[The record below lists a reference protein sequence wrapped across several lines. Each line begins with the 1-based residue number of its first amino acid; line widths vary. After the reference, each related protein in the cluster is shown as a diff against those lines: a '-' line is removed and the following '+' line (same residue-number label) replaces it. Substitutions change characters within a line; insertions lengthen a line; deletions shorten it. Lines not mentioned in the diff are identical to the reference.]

1 MAEQAL
7 EQVKARDGRPI
18 PTWVTLPNHREGK
31 KLPMVVL
38 VHDGPF
44 VRGHEWGWSS
54 ESQFLASRGY
64 VVLEP
69 EFRGS
74 TGFGQA
80 HFRAGW
86 KQWGLAMQDDIAD
99 VTRWAIAEGI
109 ADPGRICIGGG
120 GYGGYATLMGLVR
133 DPELYQC
140 GIGWAGVTDIDQLY
154 KGGSIEDSDLSD
166 EYQRHALPVLVG
178 DPVKEAARFGATSPL
193 KLAAHITQPLLLA
206 YGGADRHVQLD
217 DGRKLYDAVRK
228 TNKHVE
234 WVAYDKEDNGWG
246 LVDGG
251 DERRMPVYRGGILH
265 DPVRQT
271 GQNVEWVVYKEDR
284 MVYQELLVRDD
295 ENERAT
301 HELVEFMIAYEKEG
315 RGWGLTQTRVDFWGR
330 AEKFLKQHIGD
341 NRVVR

>member
-1 MAEQAL
+1 
-7 EQVKARDGRPI
+7 
-18 PTWVTLPNHREGK
+18 
-31 KLPMVVL
+31 
-38 VHDGPF
+38 
-44 VRGHEWGWSS
+44 
-54 ESQFLASRGY
+54 
-64 VVLEP
+64 
-69 EFRGS
+69 
-74 TGFGQA
+74 
-80 HFRAGW
+80 
-86 KQWGLAMQDDIAD
+86 MQDDIAD

-166 EYQRHALPVLVG
+166 EYQRYALPVLVG

-193 KLAAHITQPLLLA
+193 KQAAHITQPLLLA
-206 YGGADRHVQLD
+206 YGGDDRHVPLD
-217 DGRKLYDAVRK
+217 HGRKLYDAVRK

-234 WVAYDKEDNGWG
+234 WIVYDKEGNGWG

-341 NRVVR
+341 SRVVR